1 MLKITLKN
9 NRDKPIYE
17 QIMTEIKENIIS
29 GQVKEQEQLPS
40 IRSLA
45 RELKISVITTKRAY
59 EELEKEGLIY
69 SIAGKGFYVADKN
82 TDMLREKKVSMIEE
96 RLQET
101 VAECMAAGLSIEDI
115 HDIIDVIGEEIKNS

>member
-17 QIMTEIKENIIS
+17 QIMTQIKENIIS

-45 RELKISVITTKRAY
+45 REVKISVITTKRAY

-101 VAECMAAGLSIEDI
+101 VAECLAAGLSIEDI
-115 HDIIDVIGEEIKNS
+115 HDIIDVIGEEIKK

>member
-101 VAECMAAGLSIEDI
+101 VAECLAAGLSIEDI
-115 HDIIDVIGEEIKNS
+115 HDIIDVIGEEIKK